1 MRLIRFIVAGDVEY
15 CEERPETFVQLREE
29 DAADLLRWLW
39 LDASDFGFLEAVD
52 LAARCRR
59 RLWPIA
65 RNFDPALPSQGQ
77 STANGNVR
85 LVTFTR
91 EAGFLRAHT
100 EQLLKLAERAQ
111 RPRGS
116 GQILFS

>member
-1 MRLIRFIVAGDVEY
+1 MRMIRFIVAGDVEY
-15 CEERPETFVQLREE
+15 CEDRPETYVQLREE
-29 DAADLLRWLW
+29 DSADLLRWLW
-39 LDASDFGFLEAVD
+39 LDATDFGFLEAAD

-65 RNFDPALPSQGQ
+65 RNFDPAISNQTQ
-77 STANGNVR
+77 STVNGNVR
-85 LVTFTR
+85 LVAPRR

-100 EQLLKLAERAQ
+100 ERLLKLAERA
-111 RPRGS
+111 GKT